1 MVDASVVDDDVVLL
15 LLERCAVAKPNKLL
29 PATAVG
35 GTAAAQLLQLAPVED
50 GRAIEYPST
59 DTNQGCWCVIDR
71 FLTR

>member
-1 MVDASVVDDDVVLL
+1 MVDASVVDDDVVL
-15 LLERCAVAKPNKLL
+15 CAVAKPNKLL

-50 GRAIEYPST
+50 GRAIENPST
-59 DTNQGCWCVIDR
+59 DTNQGFWCVIDR